1 VSVNGNLEGEIGAG
15 LLVFIGI
22 SVTDGAAETDYL
34 ADKLVNL
41 RVFPDGEGRMNL
53 SALDVNG
60 QLLLISQ
67 FTLYGDCSKG
77 RRPSFD
83 AAAPAG
89 RAREL
94 YEYTVRKIREKGLMT
109 QTGIFQADM
118 QVELVNDGP
127 VTLLLES

>member
-1 VSVNGNLEGEIGAG
+1 MSVDGNLESEISAG

-22 SVTDGAAETDYL
+22 SATDGVAEADYL

-41 RVFPDGEGRMNL
+41 RVFPDSEGRMNL
-53 SALDVNG
+53 SALDIKG
-60 QLLLISQ
+60 QLLLVSQ
-67 FTLYGDCSKG
+67 FTLYGDCRKG

-94 YEYTVRKIREKGLMT
+94 YEYAVQKIRQKGLVT
-109 QTGIFQADM
+109 KTGVFQADM